1 MTVKIGIVGL
11 GEHSL
16 RAHIKHLVKDDRV
29 EIVAAFDPNPLSQE
43 GLASYGVNP
52 DYFSSES
59 DFWKYPMDAVLI
71 VSPDKFHAVQMKKA
85 IDLGLHIFCEKPMA
99 VSMNDLKILEEVA
112 KTATNNNLVL
122 ATCHPRRLDPPFL
135 WIREQIKN
143 GTIQSEL
150 GEILHFDF
158 TFWYKKVEDTPED
171 EWKKDRSLLSDH
183 FGHEIDSLSFLFPE
197 KMKSIEV
204 INNKDSYNH
213 YEVTGHNTKGFT
225 FKFLGLRMLDE
236 IVYEEF
242 IQLTGQ
248 KGAWIINLSNGKVI
262 KMPSMKTEKISPINY
277 DVRFAAVNLNFVDA
291 IFGNNKNYLTSEDL
305 LRNNTLSVHL
315 EKNRQGT
322 WKS

>member
-59 DFWKYPMDAVLI
+59 DFWKTSMDAVLI
-71 VSPDKFHAVQMKKA
+71 VSPDKFHAVQMNKA

-112 KTATNNNLVL
+112 QTAANNNLVL

-143 GTIQSEL
+143 GTIQAEL

-183 FGHEIDSLSFLFPE
+183 FGHEIDSLSF
-197 KMKSIEV
+197 
-204 INNKDSYNH
+204 
-213 YEVTGHNTKGFT
+213 
-225 FKFLGLRMLDE
+225 
-236 IVYEEF
+236 F
-242 IQLTGQ
+242 I
-248 KGAWIINLSNGKVI
+248 S
-262 KMPSMKTEKISPINY
+262 
-277 DVRFAAVNLNFVDA
+277 
-291 IFGNNKNYLTSEDL
+291 
-305 LRNNTLSVHL
+305 
-315 EKNRQGT
+315 
-322 WKS
+322 